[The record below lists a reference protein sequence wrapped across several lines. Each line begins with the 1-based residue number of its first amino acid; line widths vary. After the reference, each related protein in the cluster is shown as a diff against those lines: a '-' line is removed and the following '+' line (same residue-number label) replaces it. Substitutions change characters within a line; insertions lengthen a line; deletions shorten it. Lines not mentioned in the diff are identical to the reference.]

1 MEKQVFRVSEIEI
14 SYRPAFKLSEK
25 PSVTSSRIAYG
36 ILDQSW
42 DRNKMELLEEFK
54 VLLLNRQNRVLG
66 VLNVAQG
73 GFSEVSVDPK
83 VIFSA
88 ALKACASGIILS
100 HNHTSSELRPS
111 EADVKLT
118 TRMVECGKLL
128 GVEVHDHIILS
139 AYGYYSFMDEGMI

>member
-25 PSVTSSRIAYG
+25 PRVTSSRLAYG

-100 HNHTSSELRPS
+100 HNHPSSELRPS